1 MTSIIQTI
9 QETSQAMG
17 HVSPEKRAAL
27 ADSIA
32 QLAKRLADHVSA
44 LDDIPSHYQTFTMP
58 AISDQI
64 AAAEKRTEKAADQIL
79 TAAESI
85 MKSLTKMKGDAAA
98 EIQNQANIIFEATSF
113 QDLVTQ
119 HLNEIRLRMKELN
132 DDMLALQDCMIN
144 ISSGSADG
152 TQPKQR
158 TRKSERPDAHLLNGP
173 TTNF

>member
-1 MTSIIQTI
+1 MTSLIQTI
-9 QETSQAMG
+9 HETSQAMD

-27 ADSIA
+27 ADSMA

-44 LDDIPSHYQTFTMP
+44 LDDIPNHYQTFLMP
-58 AISDQI
+58 AINDQI
-64 AAAEKRTEKAADQIL
+64 TAAEKRTEKAADQIL

-85 MKSLTKMKGDAAA
+85 MKSLSKMKGDAAA

-132 DDMLALQDCMIN
+132 DDMLALQECMIT
-144 ISSGSADG
+144 ISSGSGDG
-152 TQPKQR
+152 TAAKPR
-158 TRKSERPDAHLLNGP
+158 ARKAERPDAHLLNGP